1 MFLGVKIEFPKSPA
15 EQAPCFMTFCP
26 KFCRGLSRP
35 TEIFFFSSCLSLL
48 LSANEESLCLDSPLL
63 GKNHWTG
70 MAVSLRL
77 WQPQYEEAK
86 NWPGRE
92 LLVCKQQAI
101 TWESKDL
108 KTGEPYCPWRVPMDG
123 QRAADIVACSRQAW
137 ADIVSPRFYTD
148 VELWVSIMEH
158 YL

>member
-1 MFLGVKIEFPKSPA
+1 MFLGVKIEFPKNPA

-35 TEIFFFSSCLSLL
+35 AEIFFLAPAYLFSCPQMK
-48 LSANEESLCLDSPLL
+48 SPCVY
-63 GKNHWTG
+63 WTG

-101 TWESKDL
+101 TWECKDL
-108 KTGEPYCPWRVPMDG
+108 KTGEPYCPLRVPMDG